1 MKTTLVLASV
11 LALTTT
17 SLSAGGCAS
26 CARGTQYKSKS
37 YGRQQNYNQIQKYST
52 SFDEKNDQ
60 YISADDKEILMDIK
74 DTLRANNFD
83 TRNNSV
89 HFLVEYGKVKVT
101 GRVNTPQ
108 ERQDLEQYVTNTPAV
123 KHVVFDVYVDDRTP
137 KQNNGKQNGNQREPH
152 HGNEMGYLSS
162 AQMETGNLKSK
173 PALSAT
179 IEKTQQNGQL
189 TDQQLEQN
197 IKDMLAAGWFA
208 KTFENVMV
216 KASNGNVTLSGT
228 VQTEMDK
235 RFLENKVKKVAG
247 VQQVTNNVEVAEKA
261 QPSAA
266 RTMPGRPAP
275 RGNDM
280 NQVSSIQVQTGDGQ
294 NYQGQTGQM
303 RNYQEQT
310 PNMQNSLYGSP
321 LSDQQLEQNVKDM
334 IKAGWFAKTFENIQI
349 KASNGNV
356 TLSGTVAS
364 ELDKRLLESKV
375 KAVSGVQSVTNN
387 VQVSEKSQAGATR
400 YNLR

>member
-1 MKTTLVLASV
+1 
-11 LALTTT
+11 
-17 SLSAGGCAS
+17 
-26 CARGTQYKSKS
+26 
-37 YGRQQNYNQIQKYST
+37 
-52 SFDEKNDQ
+52 
-60 YISADDKEILMDIK
+60 
-74 DTLRANNFD
+74 
-83 TRNNSV
+83 
-89 HFLVEYGKVKVT
+89 
-101 GRVNTPQ
+101 
-108 ERQDLEQYVTNTPAV
+108 
-123 KHVVFDVYVDDRTP
+123 
-137 KQNNGKQNGNQREPH
+137 
-152 HGNEMGYLSS
+152 
-162 AQMETGNLKSK
+162 
-173 PALSAT
+173 
-179 IEKTQQNGQL
+179 
-189 TDQQLEQN
+189 
-197 IKDMLAAGWFA
+197 
-208 KTFENVMV
+208 
-216 KASNGNVTLSGT
+216 
-228 VQTEMDK
+228 
-235 RFLENKVKKVAG
+235 
-247 VQQVTNNVEVAEKA
+247 
-261 QPSAA
+261 
-266 RTMPGRPAP
+266 MPGRPAP